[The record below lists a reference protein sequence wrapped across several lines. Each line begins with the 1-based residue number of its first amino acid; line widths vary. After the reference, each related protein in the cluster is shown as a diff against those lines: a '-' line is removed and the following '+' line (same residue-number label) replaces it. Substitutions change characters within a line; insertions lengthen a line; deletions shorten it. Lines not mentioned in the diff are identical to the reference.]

1 MQDIKR
7 RAEVLKQ
14 ELEKEGI
21 KVDAIY
27 LFGSYARGEFLR
39 RSDIDLIVI
48 SRDFSEIPFLR
59 RLDIVNR
66 IVWKKELGNLEIL
79 PFTHEEI
86 EEKVVARD
94 ARKYWKRLI

>member
-1 MQDIKR
+1 MLKSMQDIKR

-59 RLDIVNR
+59 RLDIINR
-66 IVWKKELGNLEIL
+66 IVWNKDLISTSKIFAKNL
-79 PFTHEEI
+79 FTS
-86 EEKVVARD
+86 
-94 ARKYWKRLI
+94 